1 MNKQPDVIDAALL
14 GIVQRAMPKLFTYDL
29 QKRFGILREQIERTF
44 PESDWPDEFT
54 E

>member
-1 MNKQPDVIDAALL
+1 MNNTPDAIDPVLL
-14 GIVQRAMPKLFTYDL
+14 DIVQRAMPKLFTYDL
-29 QKRFGILREQIERTF
+29 QKRFGLLREQIERSF